1 MGGELKMW
9 IQLNYISDIKEFSEG
24 CRFYDSLI
32 WLKQDGQVINGK
44 SIMGIFALD
53 LNRPVEIEIETEN
66 KNVMDDFYSFVE
78 KWEVKNEEA

>member
-1 MGGELKMW
+1 MW

-24 CRFYDSLI
+24 CRFYDALV
-32 WLKQDGQVINGK
+32 WLKQNRQVINAK

-53 LNRPVEIEIETEN
+53 LNHSIEVEIETEN
-66 KNVMDDFYSFVE
+66 KNIKDDFYSFVE

>member
-1 MGGELKMW
+1 MHF
-9 IQLNYISDIKEFSEG
+9 SASEG

-53 LNRPVEIEIETEN
+53 LNRPVEVEIETEN
-66 KNVMDDFYSFVE
+66 KNVMDDFYSFIE

>member
-1 MGGELKMW
+1 MW

-24 CRFYDSLI
+24 CRFYDALV
-32 WLKQDGQVINGK
+32 WLKQDRQVINAK

-53 LNRPVEIEIETEN
+53 LNHSIEVEIETEN
-66 KNVMDDFYSFVE
+66 KNIKDDFYSFVE

>member
-1 MGGELKMW
+1 MW
-9 IQLNYISDIKEFSEG
+9 IQLNYISDIKEFSEE

-32 WLKQDGQVINGK
+32 WLKQDRQVINGK

-53 LNRPVEIEIETEN
+53 LNYPVEVEIETEN

>member
-1 MGGELKMW
+1 MW

-24 CRFYDSLI
+24 CRFYDALV
-32 WLKQDGQVINGK
+32 WLKQDRQIINAK

-53 LNRPVEIEIETEN
+53 LNHSIEVEIETEN
-66 KNVMDDFYSFVE
+66 KNIKDDFYSFVE

>member
-1 MGGELKMW
+1 MW

-24 CRFYDSLI
+24 CRFYDALV
-32 WLKQDGQVINGK
+32 WLKQNRQIINAK

-53 LNRPVEIEIETEN
+53 LNHSIEVEIETEN
-66 KNVMDDFYSFVE
+66 KNIKDDFYSFVE